1 MPRLPALTR
10 ALGVTGREAV
20 AYARQAWLL
29 RHDLGTPSVPPA
41 RAGDDVVVLLH
52 GIFASAGVLR
62 PLRASLERRARVHT
76 TAITY
81 APGARIH
88 QAADRLASLISRLPA
103 DARVHVVGHSLGG
116 VVARWY
122 AETSREPRVV
132 QTVSLASP
140 FGGVRGARFLG
151 AWGRDIEPESAVLR
165 RVRLGGAGVPHLSV
179 IAADDAVVRA
189 PRSHAL
195 PSGDVVVLDGCG
207 HNALLFDAELMALLE
222 RRILSV
228 ARARAQAAEP
238 PQASP
243 G

>member
-1 MPRLPALTR
+1 MPRLPALSR

-62 PLRASLERRARVHT
+62 PLRGALERRARVHT

-81 APGARIH
+81 YPGARIH
-88 QAADRLASLISRLPA
+88 QAADRLGTLVKRLPA
-103 DARVHVVGHSLGG
+103 DTRVHLVGHSLGG

-122 AETSREPRVV
+122 AETSGEARLV
-132 QTVSLASP
+132 QTVSLGSP

-151 AWGRDIEPESAVLR
+151 AWGADIEPESAVLR
-165 RVRLGGAGVPHLSV
+165 RIRLGGCAIPHLSV

-195 PSGDVVVLDGCG
+195 PSGEVVVMEGRG
-207 HNALLFDAELMALLE
+207 HNTLLFDDELMSLLE
-222 RRILSV
+222 RRILS
-228 ARARAQAAEP
+228 ARISTVPPEP
-238 PQASP
+238 PASAR
-243 G
+243 